1 MSTVLE
7 VRQQRGLELA
17 ATVKIVRKRNEWIVP
32 SQSGKGR
39 YKVRAISKK
48 KFQCNCPDHET
59 HGGKC
64 KHIFAVQYV
73 RQRDLFD
80 SDVAGSIKSRQA
92 VKRTERKTYPQDWRA
107 YNNAQTHEKEKF
119 LELLHDLCA
128 GVTEPAP
135 PKTGRPRLPLRDA
148 IFATCFKVYSTV
160 SCRRFMTDMRDA
172 HSKATSPRFLISTRY
187 ATIWR
192 IPN

>member
-7 VRQQRGLELA
+7 ARQQRGLELA

-80 SDVAGSIKSRQA
+80 SDVIESRQE
-92 VKRTERKTYPQDWRA
+92 VQRTARKTYQQDWRS
-107 YNNAQTHEKEKF
+107 YNNAQT
-119 LELLHDLCA
+119 
-128 GVTEPAP
+128 
-135 PKTGRPRLPLRDA
+135 
-148 IFATCFKVYSTV
+148 
-160 SCRRFMTDMRDA
+160 
-172 HSKATSPRFLISTRY
+172 
-187 ATIWR
+187 
-192 IPN
+192 